1 MEKVEH
7 VEHVVRFLAHI
18 TLLSLII
25 VAPALHAQGRGGRAG
40 GAGAPAQAPPTPRA
54 NAPIDVTGTW
64 VAIVSEDWRWR
75 MGVGLKGDFGYM
87 PVNAEGRKAGLA
99 FDPAQDQA
107 SGELCKAYG
116 AAAIMRVPARFRIR
130 WENDTTLRIDVDN
143 GNQTRLLNFGA
154 TAPAGAPA
162 SAEAAAGKE
171 RTLQGYSVA
180 QWDGPGGRG
189 RQAGPRTGE
198 LRVVTRNMRAG
209 YYYKH
214 GIPYSENAV
223 LTEYFNRLSDNG
235 DEYLAV
241 TTIVDDPRYL
251 AQQFVRT
258 LQFRRERDDSK
269 FNPTPCDAGM
279 LAVR

>member
-1 MEKVEH
+1 VEKVDQ
-7 VEHVVRFLAHI
+7 VEKVVRILAGI
-18 TLLSLII
+18 TLFFF
-25 VAPALHAQGRGGRAG
+25 VAATPALDAQGRGRGA
-40 GAGAPAQAPPTPRA
+40 AGAPAQAPPTPRA
-54 NAPIDVTGTW
+54 NAPIDLTGTW
-64 VAIVSEDWRWR
+64 VSIVSEDWRWR

-87 PVNAEGRKAGLA
+87 PVNPEGRKAGLA

-143 GNQTRLLNFGA
+143 GNQTRLLIFGA
-154 TAPAGAPA
+154 TAPAGA
-162 SAEAAAGKE
+162 E

-269 FNPTPCDAGM
+269 FTPAPCDAGM